1 MKNVEDIYPLSP
13 MQEGMMFHTL
23 YEPGSGA
30 YVVHISSRIQGDLN
44 IAAFKS
50 AWQKILDRHP
60 ILRSAY
66 LWDKVDKP
74 LQVVRNEVT
83 LPWYEPD
90 WRGISAEKQ
99 EQQLHD
105 YLWAE
110 HGRGFDLS
118 QAPLI
123 RMALIRLDDNKY
135 QFVWNYSHLLLDG
148 WSVQIVFEELFT
160 FYKAA
165 AEGRELKAPRPRP
178 YRDFIAWMQK
188 QDKTKAEAFWRK
200 TLKGF
205 SVPTPLPVETEHL
218 SGEGPKHLELA
229 INLDK
234 KTTAA
239 LQAIGRQHRITLST
253 FVQGA
258 WAWLLARYSAVEEV
272 VFGITVTGRPVSLRG
287 VESVVGLLVNTLPM
301 RAALNQDEPL
311 LVWLKKLQEHQ
322 LEIRQFEASSL
333 VEVKSWSEVSG
344 MLPLFETFVVFENHP
359 VATGIQE
366 LHGNLR
372 FLSSRVFE
380 SAAYPLTLL
389 AEPGEQMRLRMMYD
403 SSRFSSP
410 TVTRILDH
418 VRTVLM
424 AMAVNPEQNLSGLQF
439 LTETER
445 RQLLVEWN
453 QTEGPYPQ
461 EKCLPELIEDQAART
476 PQTMAVVSEQ
486 GRLSYQELNERANQL
501 AHYLRTLG
509 VGPEVRVGICL
520 DRSLEMIVGILG
532 ILKAG
537 GAYVPLDPTYPPERL
552 SYMLKD
558 SQSHVLLTQQ
568 RLHSQLPEFSGT
580 VVQLDRVWQTIA
592 LNSTQN
598 PKAITTPENLAYVI
612 YTSGSTGKPK
622 GAAICHRSAVAFLNW
637 AHQVFSR
644 DDLSGVLASTSICFD
659 LSIFEIFAPLS
670 CGGSAIVVKNALAL
684 AELSETSAQQV
695 KLINTVPS
703 AMRELV
709 RMNAVPA
716 SVRVVNLA
724 GEALSSDLVHEIYE
738 ASEVKQVF
746 NLYGPSEDT
755 TYSTYA
761 HIPRSHDAIHVPI
774 GKPIANTQVY
784 VLDERMEPL
793 AIGAPGELLLG
804 GEGLARGYLGQPALT
819 AERFVPDPFSK
830 REGAR
835 LYRTG
840 DWVRWRADRALDFIG
855 RIDHQVKIRGYR
867 IEMGEIETALCNLER
882 VEQAVVVARE
892 DEPGEK
898 RLVAYVVACK
908 EIELQELQDSLKQN
922 LPEYMVPADFVM
934 LKSMPLTPNG
944 KVDRR
949 ALPEPAKDRLR
960 SKHDYV
966 APRTATE
973 SLLAQIWSEILSL
986 DRIGVE
992 DNFFT
997 LGGHS
1002 LQATRVVARMRD
1014 AFKMDVPLP
1023 LLFQATTIAK
1033 LAEVIEDLKKDK
1045 SSSGKLATAL
1055 PAIERADRDAIF
1067 VLVDED

>member
-44 IAAFKS
+44 VSAFKRT
-50 AWQKILDRHP
+50 WQKIIDRHP

-66 LWDKVDKP
+66 LWEKVDKP

-90 WRGISAEKQ
+90 WRGVPAEKQ

-110 HGRGFDLS
+110 HGKGFDLS
-118 QAPLI
+118 QAPLM
-123 RMALIRLDDNKY
+123 RMALIRLDENKY
-135 QFVWNYSHLLLDG
+135 HFVWNYSHLLLDG
-148 WSVQIVFEELFT
+148 WSVQIVFEELFAL
-160 FYKAA
+160 YKAA
-165 AEGRELKAPRPRP
+165 ADGRDLSAPRPRP

-188 QDKTKAEAFWRK
+188 QDKNKAEAFWRK

-218 SGEGPKHLELA
+218 SGEGPRHLELA
-229 INLDK
+229 IELDR
-234 KTTAA
+234 KTTAN
-239 LQAIGRQHRITLST
+239 LQTLGRQHRITLNT

-258 WAWLLARYSAVEEV
+258 WAWLLARYSAMQEV

-301 RAALNQDEPL
+301 RVALDQDEPL
-311 LVWLKKLQEHQ
+311 LDWLKKLQDHQ
-322 LEIRQFEASSL
+322 LDIRQYEASSL

-359 VATGIQE
+359 VATGVQE

-389 AEPGEQMRLRMMYD
+389 AEPGERMRLRMMYD
-403 SSRFSSP
+403 SSRFNSQ

-424 AMAVNPEQNLSGLQF
+424 AMAANPEQNLSGLQY
-439 LTETER
+439 LAEAER

-453 QTEGPYPQ
+453 QTEAPYPQ
-461 EKCLPELIEDQAART
+461 EKCLPELIEDQAAKT
-476 PQTMAVVSEQ
+476 PQALAIVSEQ

-501 AHYLRTLG
+501 AHYIRSLG
-509 VGPEVRVGICL
+509 VGPEARVGICL
-520 DRSLEMIVGILG
+520 DRSPEMIVGILG
-532 ILKAG
+532 ILKAS
-537 GAYVPLDPTYPPERL
+537 GAYVPLDPTYPTERL
-552 SYMLKD
+552 SYMLQD
-558 SQSHVLLTQQ
+558 SQSQVLLTQQ
-568 RLHSQLPEFSGT
+568 RLHSQLPEFAGT
-580 VVQLDRVWQTIA
+580 VVELDRQWPEIA
-592 LNSTQN
+592 RNSTQDLN
-598 PKAITTPENLAYVI
+598 TITTPENLAYVI

-622 GAAICHRSAVAFLNW
+622 GVAICHRSAVAFLGW
-637 AHQVFSR
+637 VHQVFSR
-644 DDLSGVLASTSICFD
+644 DDLAGVLASTSICFD
-659 LSIFEIFAPLS
+659 LSVFEIFAPLS

-684 AELSETSAQQV
+684 AELSAEAAQQV
-695 KLINTVPS
+695 KLLNTVPS

-709 RMNAVPA
+709 RMKAVPA
-716 SVRVVNLA
+716 SVRVVTLA
-724 GEALSSDLVHEIYE
+724 GEALPGDLVSEIYE
-738 ASEVKQVF
+738 VSEVKQVF
-746 NLYGPSEDT
+746 NLYGPTEDT

-761 HIPRSHDAIHVPI
+761 HIPRTHDAIQVPI
-774 GKPIANTQVY
+774 GKPIQNTQVY

-793 AIGAPGELLLG
+793 PIGAPGELLIG
-804 GEGLARGYLGQPALT
+804 GEGLAQGYLGQPALT

-840 DWVRWRADRALDFIG
+840 DWVRWRADGNLDFIG

-867 IEMGEIETALCNLER
+867 IEMGEIEAALRALEK
-882 VEQAVVVARE
+882 VEQAVIVARE
-892 DEPGEK
+892 DEPGDK
-898 RLVAYVVACK
+898 RLVAYVVARK
-908 EIELQELQDSLKQN
+908 EIEPQELRDSLKHN
-922 LPEYMVPADFVM
+922 LPEYMIPADFVV
-934 LKSMPLTPNG
+934 LESMPLTPNG

-949 ALPEPAKDRLR
+949 ALPAPAKNKLR
-960 SKHDYV
+960 STHDYV
-966 APRTATE
+966 APRTETE
-973 SLLAQIWSEILSL
+973 SLLAQIWSEILGL
-986 DRIGVE
+986 ERVGVE

-1014 AFKMDVPLP
+1014 ALKMDVPLP

-1033 LAEVIEDLKKDK
+1033 LAEVVEQLKQENTAGRSAAVLPQIE
-1045 SSSGKLATAL
+1045 
-1055 PAIERADRDAIF
+1055 PVDRDAVF
-1067 VLVDED
+1067 VLIDED

>member
-13 MQEGMMFHTL
+13 MQEGMLFHTL

-30 YVVHISSRIQGDLN
+30 YVVHIGSRIQGNLN
-44 IAAFKS
+44 IAAFKR

-66 LWDKVDKP
+66 LWEKVDKP

-90 WRGISAEKQ
+90 WRGLSAEKQ

-105 YLWAE
+105 YLWSE
-110 HGRGFDLS
+110 HSRGFDLS
-118 QAPLI
+118 QAPLM
-123 RMALIRLDDNKY
+123 RMALIRLNENKY
-135 QFVWNYSHLLLDG
+135 HFVWNYSHVLLDG
-148 WSVQIVFEELFT
+148 WSVQIVFEELFA

-165 AEGRELKAPRPRP
+165 AEGRELNAPRPRP

-188 QDKTKAEAFWRK
+188 QDKAKAEAFWRK

-218 SGEGPKHLELA
+218 SREGPKHLELA
-229 INLDK
+229 IEVDRQ
-234 KTTAA
+234 TTAN
-239 LQAIGRQHRITLST
+239 LQAVGRQHRITLST

-258 WAWLLARYSAVEEV
+258 WAWLLSRYSAMEEV
-272 VFGITVTGRPVSLRG
+272 LFGITVTGRPVSLRG

-301 RAALNQDEPL
+301 RVALDKDERL
-311 LVWLKKLQEHQ
+311 LDWLKKLQEHQ
-322 LEIRQFEASSL
+322 LEIRQYEASSL

-366 LHGNLR
+366 LHGDLR

-389 AEPGEQMRLRMMYD
+389 AEPGERMRLRMMYD

-424 AMAVNPEQNLSGLQF
+424 AMAANPEQNLSGLQF
-439 LTETER
+439 LAEAER

-453 QTEGPYPQ
+453 QTEAQYPQ
-461 EKCLPELIEDQAART
+461 EKCLPELIEDQVAIT
-476 PQTMAVVSEQ
+476 PQALAIVNEQ

-520 DRSLEMIVGILG
+520 DRSPEMIVGILG

-537 GAYVPLDPTYPPERL
+537 GAYVPLDPTYPAERL
-552 SYMLKD
+552 CYMLQD
-558 SQSHVLLTQQ
+558 SQSQVLLTQQ

-580 VVQLDRVWQTIA
+580 VVEVDRQWPEIA
-592 LNSTQN
+592 RSSAQDPNT
-598 PKAITTPENLAYVI
+598 ITTPENLAYVI

-622 GAAICHRSAVAFLNW
+622 GVAICHRSAVAFLSW
-637 AHQVFSR
+637 VHQVFSR
-644 DDLSGVLASTSICFD
+644 DDLAGVLASTSICFD

-670 CGGSAIVVKNALAL
+670 CGGSATVVKNALAL
-684 AELSETSAQQV
+684 AELSETAAQRV

-709 RMNAVPA
+709 RMKAVPA

-724 GEALSSDLVHEIYE
+724 GEALPADLVSEIYE
-738 ASEVKQVF
+738 VSEVKQVF

-761 HIPRSHDAIHVPI
+761 HIPRTHDAANVSI
-774 GKPIANTQVY
+774 GKPITNTQVY

-793 AIGAPGELLLG
+793 AIGSPGELFVG
-804 GEGLARGYLGQPALT
+804 GEGLARGYLGRPALT

-840 DWVRWRADRALDFIG
+840 DWVRWRADGTLDFIG

-867 IEMGEIETALCNLER
+867 IEMGEIEAALCGLEK

-908 EIELQELQDSLKQN
+908 EIEMQELQHSLKQN
-922 LPEYMVPADFVM
+922 LPEYMIPAVFVT
-934 LKSMPLTPNG
+934 LESMPLTPNG
-944 KVDRR
+944 KLDRR
-949 ALPEPAKDRLR
+949 ALPAPAKDMLR

-966 APRTATE
+966 PPRTNTE
-973 SLLAQIWSEILSL
+973 SLLAQIWSEILGL
-986 DRIGVE
+986 DRVGVE

-1014 AFKMDVPLP
+1014 ALKMDVPLP

-1033 LAEVIEDLKKDK
+1033 LAEVVEQLKQENALGR
-1045 SSSGKLATAL
+1045 SAAAL
-1055 PAIERADRDAIF
+1055 PQIEPVDRDAVF
-1067 VLVDED
+1067 VVIDED

>member
-13 MQEGMMFHTL
+13 MQEGMLFHTL

-30 YVVHISSRIQGDLN
+30 YVVHISSRIQGNLN
-44 IAAFKS
+44 IVAFKR

-66 LWDKVDKP
+66 LWEKVDKP
-74 LQVVRNEVT
+74 LQVVRAEVT
-83 LPWYEPD
+83 LLWYEPD
-90 WRGISAEKQ
+90 WRELSAEKQ

-105 YLWAE
+105 YLWSE
-110 HGRGFDLS
+110 HSRGFDLS
-118 QAPLI
+118 QAPLM
-123 RMALIRLDDNKY
+123 RMALIQLDENKY
-135 QFVWNYSHLLLDG
+135 HFVWNYSHVLLDG
-148 WSVQIVFEELFT
+148 WSVQIVFEELFA

-165 AEGRELKAPRPRP
+165 AEGRELNAPRPRP

-188 QDKTKAEAFWRK
+188 QDKAKAEAFWRK

-229 INLDK
+229 IEVDRQ
-234 KTTAA
+234 TTAN
-239 LQAIGRQHRITLST
+239 LQALGRQHRITLST

-258 WAWLLARYSAVEEV
+258 WAWLLSRYSAMEEV
-272 VFGITVTGRPVSLRG
+272 LFGITVTGRPVSLRG

-301 RAALNQDEPL
+301 RVALDKDERL
-311 LVWLKKLQEHQ
+311 LDWLKKLQEHQ
-322 LEIRQFEASSL
+322 LESRQYEASSL

-366 LHGNLR
+366 LHGDLR

-389 AEPGEQMRLRMMYD
+389 AEPGERMRLRMMYD

-424 AMAVNPEQNLSGLQF
+424 AMAVNPEQNLNGLQF
-439 LTETER
+439 LAEVER

-453 QTEGPYPQ
+453 QTEAPYPQ
-461 EKCLPELIEDQAART
+461 EKCLPELIEDQVAIT
-476 PQTMAVVSEQ
+476 PQALAIVNEQ
-486 GRLSYQELNERANQL
+486 RRLSYQELNERANQL

-509 VGPEVRVGICL
+509 IGPEVRVGICL
-520 DRSLEMIVGILG
+520 DRSPEMIVGILG

-552 SYMLKD
+552 SHMLQD
-558 SQSHVLLTQQ
+558 SQSQVLLTQQ

-580 VVQLDRVWQTIA
+580 VVELDRQWPEIA
-592 LNSTQN
+592 RNSTQN
-598 PKAITTPENLAYVI
+598 LNTITTPENLAYVI

-622 GAAICHRSAVAFLNW
+622 GVAICHRSAVVFLSW

-644 DDLSGVLASTSICFD
+644 DDLAGVLASTSICFD
-659 LSIFEIFAPLS
+659 LSVFEIFAPLS
-670 CGGSAIVVKNALAL
+670 CGGLTIVVKNALAL
-684 AELSETSAQQV
+684 AELSETAAQRV

-709 RMNAVPA
+709 RMKAVPA

-724 GEALSSDLVHEIYE
+724 GEALPGDLVHEIYE
-738 ASEVKQVF
+738 VSEVKQVF

-761 HIPRSHDAIHVPI
+761 HIPCTHDAIQVPI
-774 GKPIANTQVY
+774 GKPIKNTQVY

-793 AIGAPGELLLG
+793 PIGAPGELLIG
-804 GEGLARGYLGQPALT
+804 GEGLARGYLRQPALT
-819 AERFVPDPFSK
+819 AERFVPDPFSQ

-840 DWVRWRADRALDFIG
+840 DWVRWRADGALDFIG

-867 IEMGEIETALCNLER
+867 IEMGEIEAALCNLEK

-898 RLVAYVVACK
+898 RLVAYVAACQG
-908 EIELQELQDSLKQN
+908 IETQELQNSLRQN
-922 LPEYMVPADFVM
+922 LPEYMIPAVFVM

-944 KVDRR
+944 KLDRR
-949 ALPEPAKDRLR
+949 ALPAPAKDMLR

-966 APRTATE
+966 APRTTTE
-973 SLLAQIWSEILSL
+973 SLLAQIWSEILGL
-986 DRIGVE
+986 DRVGVE

-1014 AFKMDVPLP
+1014 ALKMDVPLP

-1033 LAEVIEDLKKDK
+1033 LAEVVEQLKQENALGR
-1045 SSSGKLATAL
+1045 SAAAL
-1055 PAIERADRDAIF
+1055 PQIEPADRDAVF
-1067 VLVDED
+1067 VLIDED

>member
-1 MKNVEDIYPLSP
+1 

-23 YEPGSGA
+23 YAPGSGA
-30 YVVHISSRIQGDLN
+30 YVVHISSRIQGSLN
-44 IAAFKS
+44 VAAFKRT
-50 AWQKILDRHP
+50 WQKIIDRHP

-90 WRGISAEKQ
+90 WRGLPAEKQ
-99 EQQLHD
+99 EQQLQD

-110 HGRGFDLS
+110 HSRGFDLS
-118 QAPLI
+118 QAPLM

-148 WSVQIVFEELFT
+148 WSVQIIFEELFA
-160 FYKAA
+160 FYQAA
-165 AEGRELKAPRPRP
+165 AEGRELNVPRPRP

-188 QDKTKAEAFWRK
+188 QDKAKAEAFWRK

-218 SGEGPKHLELA
+218 SGEGPQHRELA
-229 INLDK
+229 IEVDPR
-234 KTTAA
+234 TTAN
-239 LQAIGRQHRITLST
+239 LQAIGRQHRITLNT

-258 WAWLLARYSAVEEV
+258 WAWLLARYSAMEEV

-301 RAALNQDEPL
+301 RVALDQDEPL
-311 LVWLKKLQEHQ
+311 LDWLKKLQEHQ
-322 LEIRQFEASSL
+322 LEIRQYEASSL

-403 SSRFSSP
+403 SSRFSAP

-424 AMAVNPEQNLSGLQF
+424 AMAGNPEQNLSGLRF
-439 LTETER
+439 LTEAER

-453 QTEGPYPQ
+453 QTEAPYQQ
-461 EKCLPELIEDQAART
+461 EKCLPDLIEEQTART
-476 PQTMAVVSEQ
+476 PQALAVTSEQ
-486 GRLSYQELNERANQL
+486 GWLSYQEMNERANQL
-501 AHYLRTLG
+501 AHHLRALG
-509 VGPEVRVGICL
+509 IGPEVRVGIRL

-552 SYMLKD
+552 SYMLHD
-558 SQSHVLLTQQ
+558 SQSRVLLTQH
-568 RLHSQLPEFSGT
+568 RLLSQLPEFSGT
-580 VVQLDRVWQTIA
+580 VVQLDREWPEIER
-592 LNSTQN
+592 NSTQDLN
-598 PKAITTPENLAYVI
+598 RVVTPENLAYVI

-622 GAAICHRSAVAFLNW
+622 GVAICHRSAVAFLHW
-637 AHQVFSR
+637 VHKVFSR
-644 DDLSGVLASTSICFD
+644 DDLAGVLASTSICFD
-659 LSIFEIFAPLS
+659 LSVFEIFAPLS
-670 CGGSAIVVKNALAL
+670 CGGSAMVVKNALAL
-684 AELSETSAQQV
+684 AELPEAAAQQV
-695 KLINTVPS
+695 KLLNTVPS
-703 AMRELV
+703 AMRELA
-709 RMNAVPA
+709 RMQAVPV
-716 SVRVVNLA
+716 SVRVVNLG
-724 GEALSSDLVHEIYE
+724 GEASPGDLVREIYE
-738 ASEVKQVF
+738 ASEVKKVF
-746 NLYGPSEDT
+746 DVYGPTET
-755 TYSTYA
+755 TVYSAYA
-761 HIPRSHDAIHVPI
+761 YIPRTHNAVHVPI
-774 GKPIANTQVY
+774 GKPITNTQVY

-793 AIGAPGELLLG
+793 AIGAPGELFIG
-804 GEGLARGYLGQPALT
+804 GAGLARGYLGHPELT

-830 REGAR
+830 REGDR

-840 DWVRWRADRALDFIG
+840 DLVRWRADGALDFIG

-867 IEMGEIETALCNLER
+867 IEMGEIEASLCQLEK
-882 VEQAVVVARE
+882 VEHAIVLARE

-898 RLVAYVVACK
+898 RLVAYVVASK
-908 EIELQELQDSLKQN
+908 EIEPQELRDSLKHD
-922 LPEYMVPADFVM
+922 LPEHMIPSDFVM
-934 LKSMPLTPNG
+934 LKSMPLTLNG

-949 ALPEPAKDRLR
+949 ALPPPTKGILR
-960 SKHDYV
+960 SEHQYI

-973 SLLAQIWSEILSL
+973 SLLAQIWSEVLGL

-1033 LAEVIEDLKKDK
+1033 LAEVVNQLNQDNG
-1045 SSSGKLATAL
+1045 SSGRSMAAL
-1055 PAIERADRDAIF
+1055 PQIEPADRDEVF
-1067 VLVDED
+1067 VLIDED

>member
-13 MQEGMMFHTL
+13 MQEGMLFHTL
-23 YEPGSGA
+23 YDPGSGA
-30 YVVHISSRIQGDLN
+30 YVVHISSRIQGNLN
-44 IAAFKS
+44 IAAFKR

-66 LWDKVDKP
+66 LWEKVDKP

-90 WRGISAEKQ
+90 WRGLSAEKQ

-105 YLWAE
+105 YLWSE

-118 QAPLI
+118 QAPLM
-123 RMALIRLDDNKY
+123 RMALIRLDENKY
-135 QFVWNYSHLLLDG
+135 QWVWNYSHVLLDG
-148 WSVQIVFEELFT
+148 WSVQIVFEELFA

-165 AEGRELKAPRPRP
+165 AEGRELNVPRPRP

-188 QDKTKAEAFWRK
+188 QDKNKAEAFWRK
-200 TLKGF
+200 TLKEF
-205 SVPTPLPVETEHL
+205 SAPTPLPVETEHL

-229 INLDK
+229 IDLDR
-234 KTTAA
+234 KTTAD

-258 WAWLLARYSAVEEV
+258 WAWLLGRYSAMEEV

-301 RAALNQDEPL
+301 RVALDQDERL
-311 LVWLKKLQEHQ
+311 LDWLKKLQEHQ
-322 LEIRQFEASSL
+322 LEIRQYEASSL

-344 MLPLFETFVVFENHP
+344 ILPLFETFVVFENHP
-359 VATGIQE
+359 VARGVQE
-366 LHGNLR
+366 LHGDLR

-424 AMAVNPEQNLSGLQF
+424 AMAVNPEQNLGALQF
-439 LTETER
+439 LTEVER
-445 RQLLVEWN
+445 RELLVEWN
-453 QTEGPYPQ
+453 QTEVPYPH
-461 EKCLPELIEDQAART
+461 EKCLPELIGDQAART
-476 PQTMAVVSEQ
+476 PQAMAVISEQ
-486 GRLSYQELNERANQL
+486 GALSYEELNARTNQL

-520 DRSLEMIVGILG
+520 DRSLEMIVGMLG

-537 GAYVPLDPTYPPERL
+537 GVYVPLDPTYPGERL
-552 SYMLKD
+552 SYMLQD
-558 SQSHVLLTQQ
+558 SQSQVLLTQQ
-568 RLHSQLPEFSGT
+568 WLHSHLPEFSGT
-580 VVQLDRVWQTIA
+580 VVELDSQWPEIA
-592 LNSTQN
+592 RNSTQDLN
-598 PKAITTPENLAYVI
+598 TTTRPENLAYVI

-622 GAAICHRSAVAFLNW
+622 GVAIGHRSAVAFLNW
-637 AHQVFSR
+637 VHQVFSR
-644 DDLSGVLASTSICFD
+644 DDLAGVLASTSICFD
-659 LSIFEIFAPLS
+659 LSVFEIFAPLS

-684 AELSETSAQQV
+684 AELSESVAQRV

-709 RMNAVPA
+709 RMKAVPA

-724 GEALSSDLVHEIYE
+724 GEALPSDLVSEIYE
-738 ASEVKQVF
+738 VSEVKQVF

-761 HIPRSHDAIHVPI
+761 QIPRTHDAIQVPI
-774 GKPIANTQVY
+774 GKPIKNTQVY

-793 AIGAPGELLLG
+793 PIGAPGELLIG
-804 GEGLARGYLGQPALT
+804 GEGLARGYLGRRALT

-840 DWVRWRADRALDFIG
+840 DWVRWRADGNLDFMG

-867 IEMGEIETALCNLER
+867 IEMGEIEAALCDLED

-898 RLVAYVVACK
+898 RLVAYVVAGK
-908 EIELQELQDSLKQN
+908 EIEMQELQDSLKQN
-922 LPEYMVPADFVM
+922 LPEYMIPAVFM
-934 LKSMPLTPNG
+934 ILESMPLTFNG

-949 ALPEPAKDRLR
+949 ALPAPEKNVLR
-960 SKHDYV
+960 SKQEYV
-966 APRTATE
+966 APRTDTE
-973 SLLAQIWSEILSL
+973 SLLAQIWSEILGL
-986 DRIGVE
+986 ERIGVE

-1014 AFKMDVPLP
+1014 ALKMDVPLP

-1033 LAEVIEDLKKDK
+1033 LAEVVEQLKQENA
-1045 SSSGKLATAL
+1045 SGAAAAL
-1055 PAIERADRDAIF
+1055 PQIEPVDRDAVF
-1067 VLVDED
+1067 VLIDED

>member
-23 YEPGSGA
+23 YAPGSGA
-30 YVVHISSRIQGDLN
+30 YVVHISSRIEGDLN
-44 IAAFKS
+44 IDAFKR

-74 LQVVRNEVT
+74 LQVVRTGVT

-90 WRGISAEKQ
+90 WRGLPAQQQ

-105 YLWAE
+105 YLWTE
-110 HGRGFDLS
+110 HSRGFDLG
-118 QAPLI
+118 QAPLM
-123 RMALIRLDDNKY
+123 RMALIRLANDKY
-135 QFVWNYSHLLLDG
+135 HWVWNYSHLLLDG
-148 WSVQIVFEELFT
+148 WSVQIVFEELFA

-165 AEGRELKAPRPRP
+165 AEGRELNLTRPRP

-188 QDKTKAEAFWRK
+188 QDKAKAEAFWRK

-218 SGEGPKHLELA
+218 SGDGPQHRELA
-229 INLDK
+229 IDLDRR
-234 KTTAA
+234 TTSE
-239 LQAIGRQHRITLST
+239 LQALGRQHRITLST

-301 RAALNQDEPL
+301 RVALNHAEPL
-311 LVWLKKLQEHQ
+311 LDWLKKLQEHQ
-322 LEIRQFEASSL
+322 LEIRQYEASSL

-344 MLPLFETFVVFENHP
+344 ILPLFETFVVFENHP
-359 VATGIQE
+359 VARGVQE

-403 SSRFSSP
+403 STRFSSA
-410 TVTRILDH
+410 TVTRTLDH
-418 VRTVLM
+418 VMTVLM
-424 AMAVNPEQNLSGLQF
+424 AMACNPEQNLGELRF
-439 LTETER
+439 LTEGER

-453 QTEGPYPQ
+453 QTEAPYPQ
-461 EKCLPELIEDQAART
+461 EKCLPELIEEQAART
-476 PQTMAVVSEQ
+476 PQALAIMNEQ
-486 GRLSYQELNERANQL
+486 RQLSYQELNEHANQL

-537 GAYVPLDPTYPPERL
+537 GAYVPLDPTYPIERL
-552 SYMLKD
+552 SYMLED
-558 SQSHVLLTQQ
+558 SQSRVLLTQQ

-580 VVQLDRVWQTIA
+580 VVELDREWPEIVRK
-592 LNSTQN
+592 STQSL
-598 PKAITTPENLAYVI
+598 ATITTPENLAYVI

-622 GAAICHRSAVAFLNW
+622 GVAICHRSAVAFLSW
-637 AHQVFSR
+637 VHQVFSK
-644 DDLSGVLASTSICFD
+644 DDLAGVLASTSICFD
-659 LSIFEIFAPLS
+659 LSVFEIFAPLS
-670 CGGSAIVVKNALAL
+670 CGGSTMVVKNALAL
-684 AELSETSAQQV
+684 VELSATAAQQV
-695 KLINTVPS
+695 KLLNTVPS
-703 AMRELV
+703 AMRELA
-709 RMNAVPA
+709 RMKAVPA
-716 SVRVVNLA
+716 SVRIVNLA
-724 GEALSSDLVHEIYE
+724 GEALPGGLVREIYE
-738 ASEVKQVF
+738 ACEVEHVF

-761 HIPRSHDAIHVPI
+761 HISRTHDAANVPI
-774 GKPIANTQVY
+774 GKPITNTQVY

-793 AIGAPGELLLG
+793 AIGAPGELFIG
-804 GEGLARGYLGQPALT
+804 GAGLARGYLGQPALT
-819 AERFVPDPFSK
+819 AERFVPDPFSN
-830 REGAR
+830 RDGAR

-840 DWVRWRADRALDFIG
+840 DLVRWRADGALDFIG

-867 IEMGEIETALCNLER
+867 IEMGEIEAALCDLEK

-892 DEPGEK
+892 DEAGEK
-898 RLVAYVVACK
+898 RLVAYVAARK
-908 EIELQELQDSLKQN
+908 EIEPQELRDSLKQN
-922 LPEYMVPADFVM
+922 LPEYMIPADFVV
-934 LKSMPLTPNG
+934 LESMPLTPNG

-949 ALPEPAKDRLR
+949 ALPAPVKDMLR

-973 SLLAQIWSEILSL
+973 SQLTQIWSEILGL

-1023 LLFQATTIAK
+1023 LLFEATTIAR
-1033 LAEVIEDLKKDK
+1033 LAEVVEKLKQDNM
-1045 SSSGKLATAL
+1045 SGRSAAAL
-1055 PAIERADRDAIF
+1055 PQIEPADRDAVF
-1067 VLVDED
+1067 VLIDDD

>member
-30 YVVHISSRIQGDLN
+30 YVVHISSRIQGSLN
-44 IAAFKS
+44 VVAFKS
-50 AWQKILDRHP
+50 TWQKIVDRHP

-90 WRGISAEKQ
+90 WRGLSAAEQ

-118 QAPLI
+118 QAPLM
-123 RMALIRLDDNKY
+123 RMALIRLDENKY
-135 QFVWNYSHLLLDG
+135 HFVWNYSHLLLDG

-160 FYKAA
+160 LYKAA
-165 AEGRELKAPRPRP
+165 AEGRQLNAPRPRP

-188 QDKTKAEAFWRK
+188 QDKAKAEAFWRK

-218 SGEGPKHLELA
+218 SNEGPRHLEMA
-229 INLDK
+229 IHLDRE
-234 KTTAA
+234 TTAS
-239 LQAIGRQHRITLST
+239 LQAIGRQHRITLNT

-258 WAWLLARYSAVEEV
+258 WALLLSRYSAMEEV

-301 RAALNQDEPL
+301 RVVLGQDERL
-311 LVWLKKLQEHQ
+311 MDWLKKLQDHQ
-322 LEIRQFEASSL
+322 LEIRQYEASSL

-366 LHGNLR
+366 LHGDLR

-403 SSRFSSP
+403 SSQFSTP
-410 TVTRILDH
+410 TVTRILDQ
-418 VRTVLM
+418 VRAVLTTM
-424 AMAVNPEQNLSGLQF
+424 AANPEQNLSGLQF
-439 LTETER
+439 LTEVER

-453 QTEGPYPQ
+453 QTDAAYPQ
-461 EKCLPELIEDQAART
+461 EKCLPALIEEQVART
-476 PQTMAVVSEQ
+476 PQATAVISDQEV
-486 GRLSYQELNERANQL
+486 LSYKELNERANQL

-520 DRSLEMIVGILG
+520 DRSLEMIVAILG

-537 GAYVPLDPTYPPERL
+537 GVYVPLDPTYPAERL
-552 SYMLKD
+552 SYMLED
-558 SQSHVLLTQQ
+558 SQSNVLLTQQ

-580 VVQLDRVWQTIA
+580 VVELDSQWPEIA
-592 LNSTQN
+592 RNRTGNLNIT
-598 PKAITTPENLAYVI
+598 TTPENLAYVI

-622 GAAICHRSAVAFLNW
+622 GVAICHRSAVAFLSW
-637 AHQVFSR
+637 VHQVFSR
-644 DDLSGVLASTSICFD
+644 DDLAGVLASTSICFD
-659 LSIFEIFAPLS
+659 LSVFEIFVPLS
-670 CGGSAIVVKNALAL
+670 CGGSAIVVKNALAV
-684 AELSETSAQQV
+684 AELSEPAAQRV

-709 RMNAVPA
+709 RMKAVPA

-724 GEALSSDLVHEIYE
+724 GEALPGDLVREIYE
-738 ASEVKQVF
+738 VSGVQDVF

-761 HIPRSHDAIHVPI
+761 RIPRTHNEVHVPI
-774 GKPIANTQVY
+774 GRPIKNTQVY

-793 AIGAPGELLLG
+793 PIGAPGELLIG
-804 GEGLARGYLGQPALT
+804 GEGLARGYLGRPALT
-819 AERFVPDPFSK
+819 AERFVPDPFSN

-840 DWVRWRADRALDFIG
+840 DWVRWRADGALDFIG

-867 IEMGEIETALCNLER
+867 IEMGEIEAALCNLEK

-892 DEPGEK
+892 DESGEK
-898 RLVAYVVACK
+898 RLAAYVVACQ
-908 EIELQELQDSLKQN
+908 EIELQELQDSLKQD

-949 ALPEPAKDRLR
+949 ALPAPEKDRLR
-960 SKHDYV
+960 ANHDYV
-966 APRTATE
+966 APRTETE
-973 SLLAQIWSEILSL
+973 SLLAQIWSEILGL
-986 DRIGVE
+986 DRVGVE
-992 DNFFT
+992 DNFFM

-1023 LLFQATTIAK
+1023 LLFEATTISK
-1033 LAEVIEDLKKDK
+1033 LAKVVEQLKEE
-1045 SSSGKLATAL
+1045 SATGRSAAAL
-1055 PAIERADRDAIF
+1055 PQIEPADRDAVF
-1067 VLVDED
+1067 VLIDED

>member
-23 YEPGSGA
+23 YAPGSGA

-44 IAAFKS
+44 VAAFKR

-66 LWDKVDKP
+66 LWEKVDKP
-74 LQVVRNEVT
+74 LQVVRNEVS

-90 WRGISAEKQ
+90 WRGLSAEKQ

-118 QAPLI
+118 QAPLM
-123 RMALIRLDDNKY
+123 RMALIRLNEDKY
-135 QFVWNYSHLLLDG
+135 HFVWNYSHLLLDG
-148 WSVQIVFEELFT
+148 WSVQIVFEELFA
-160 FYKAA
+160 FYKTA
-165 AEGRELKAPRPRP
+165 AEGRELNAPRPRP

-188 QDKTKAEAFWRK
+188 QDKNKAEAFWRK

-229 INLDK
+229 IDLDR
-234 KTTAA
+234 KTTAD

-258 WAWLLARYSAVEEV
+258 WAWLLGRYSAIEEV

-301 RAALNQDEPL
+301 RVALDQDERL
-311 LVWLKKLQEHQ
+311 LDWLKKLQEHQ
-322 LEIRQFEASSL
+322 LEIRQYEASSL

-344 MLPLFETFVVFENHP
+344 ILPLFETFVVFENHP
-359 VATGIQE
+359 VARGVQE
-366 LHGNLR
+366 LHGGLR

-403 SSRFSSP
+403 SSRFSGP

-418 VRTVLM
+418 VRTVLTT
-424 AMAVNPEQNLSGLQF
+424 MAVNPEQNLSGLQF
-439 LTETER
+439 LTDAER
-445 RQLLVEWN
+445 GQLLVEWN
-453 QTEGPYPQ
+453 QTEAPYPRD
-461 EKCLPELIEDQAART
+461 KCLPELIEDQVART
-476 PQTMAVVSEQ
+476 PQTIAALSEQ
-486 GRLSYQELNERANQL
+486 GTLNYEELNERANQL
-501 AHYLRTLG
+501 ARYLRSLG
-509 VGPEVRVGICL
+509 IGPEVRVGICL

-537 GAYVPLDPTYPPERL
+537 GAYVPLDPTYPAERL
-552 SYMLKD
+552 SYMLQD
-558 SQSHVLLTQQ
+558 SQSQVLLTQQ
-568 RLHSQLPEFSGT
+568 GLHSQLPEFSGT
-580 VVQLDRVWQTIA
+580 VVELGSQWPEIA
-592 LNSTQN
+592 RNSTQDLDT
-598 PKAITTPENLAYVI
+598 ITTPENLAYVI

-622 GAAICHRSAVAFLNW
+622 GVAICHRSAVAFLNW
-637 AHQVFSR
+637 VHQVFSK
-644 DDLSGVLASTSICFD
+644 DDLGGVLASTSICFD
-659 LSIFEIFAPLS
+659 LSVFEIFAPLS

-684 AELSETSAQQV
+684 AELSETTAQRV
-695 KLINTVPS
+695 SLINTVPS

-709 RMNAVPA
+709 RMKAVPA
-716 SVRVVNLA
+716 SVRIVNLA
-724 GEALSSDLVHEIYE
+724 GEALPADLVSEIYE
-738 ASEVKQVF
+738 VCEVKQVF

-761 HIPRSHDAIHVPI
+761 HIPRTHDAIQVPI
-774 GKPIANTQVY
+774 GKPIKNTQVY

-793 AIGAPGELLLG
+793 PIGAPGELLIG
-804 GEGLARGYLGQPALT
+804 GEGLARGYLGRPALT

-830 REGAR
+830 REGSR

-840 DWVRWRADRALDFIG
+840 DWVRWRADGALDFIG
-855 RIDHQVKIRGYR
+855 RVDHQVKIRGYR
-867 IEMGEIETALCNLER
+867 IEMGEIESALCNLEK

-892 DEPGEK
+892 DQPGEK

-908 EIELQELQDSLKQN
+908 EIETQELQDSLKQN
-922 LPEYMVPADFVM
+922 LPEYMIPADFVM

-949 ALPEPAKDRLR
+949 ALPAPAKDRLR

-973 SLLAQIWSEILSL
+973 SLLAQIWSEILGL
-986 DRIGVE
+986 DRISVE

-1033 LAEVIEDLKKDK
+1033 LAEVVEQLKQEN
-1045 SSSGKLATAL
+1045 ATGRSAAAL
-1055 PAIERADRDAIF
+1055 PQIEPADRDAVF
-1067 VLVDED
+1067 VLIDEE